1 MTEHYFV
8 ASEGMLGLRTT
19 EKEFKWSYGTITPQ
33 ATRAE
38 YDQCKVR
45 LSLRV
50 ENDLGPP
57 EGEPLGKYHYFNGR
71 PGNDAIY
78 YSRPFMFGSKLRF
91 KAKGLLGPE
100 PEIVFNKTYMRFVTH
115 RFMNVHSA
123 GFILTDLASLLLLHQ
138 GYAPIHC
145 SAFQYQDAT
154 VVVAAP
160 PNTGKTLTTMMAC
173 MDHGAKFLAED
184 LAITDGSAIY
194 SVPWTSTFRFYSK
207 IDSSW
212 RSRLGGK
219 IQSVFPPI
227 ELLPLRKQQPITD
240 YVPSENMLSSAKAT
254 HLVVLERGDEG
265 VVPVDVELAD
275 RKVRNLNRY
284 EFNYVRSPLVVA
296 HEFFNPEIDITGSC
310 HKEHSI
316 LRSLAENVD
325 HRLVVRTPDAT
336 RYAKM
341 IVDAVNST
349 YQTVSRQAAA

>member
-1 MTEHYFV
+1 
-8 ASEGMLGLRTT
+8 MLGLRTT

-33 ATRAE
+33 ATRTE
-38 YDQCKVR
+38 YDRCKVR
-45 LSLRV
+45 LTLKV
-50 ENDLGPP
+50 EKDLGPP
-57 EGEPLGKYHYFNGR
+57 DGKQLGKYHYFNGS
-71 PGNDAIY
+71 PDNDTIY
-78 YSRPFMFGSKLRF
+78 YSRPFMFGSKLRI
-91 KAKGLLGPE
+91 KAEGLLSPE
-100 PEIVFNKTYMRFVTH
+100 PVITFNKTYMRFVTH

-154 VVVAAP
+154 VVIAAP
-160 PNTGKTLTTMMAC
+160 PNTGKTLSTMMAC

-184 LAITDGSAIY
+184 LAITDGSTIY

-227 ELLPLRKQQPITD
+227 ELLPLRKQQPITE
-240 YVPSENMLSSAKAT
+240 YVCPENMLSSAKAT
-254 HLVVLERGDEG
+254 HLIVLERGEEG
-265 VVPVDVELAD
+265 VIPIDAELAD

-284 EFNYVRSPLVVA
+284 EFNYVRSPLITA
-296 HEFFNPEIDITGSC
+296 HEFFNPGIEITKT
-310 HKEHSI
+310 HQKEHTI
-316 LRSLAENVD
+316 LRSLVEQVD

-336 RYAKM
+336 RYAAM
-341 IVDAVNST
+341 IVDAVSNFTSH
-349 YQTVSRQAAA
+349 QIAA